1 MNLTNMKHKFFA
13 VLLFAFIS
21 MNGSSQVDSTY
32 TSSLDLVIGSQK
44 ETVLKRRMKR
54 LSKQEIVIKGYYQE
68 VIAITTDSERPKPI
82 YGKKKRFRR
91 VESTV
96 RDREFRRKFGI

>member
-1 MNLTNMKHKFFA
+1 MNPTNMNYRLYA
-13 VLLFAFIS
+13 LLLFAFVS
-21 MNGSSQVDSTY
+21 MSGYSQIDSTY
-32 TSSLDLVIGSQK
+32 TSSLGLVIGSQK

-54 LSKQEIVIKGYYQE
+54 LNKQEIVIKGYYQE
-68 VIAITTDSERPKPI
+68 VIAITTDSDRPKPI